1 VRLSDDERRALGV
14 VLALLVIASAARW
27 LERPRALLLDDMAA
41 LDIARLEE
49 ASRAA
54 KPPPRGA
61 PRSAAKL
68 DPNTASAVELQGLP
82 GIGAAMAQR
91 IVVERE
97 ARPFASVA
105 DLQRVRGI
113 GPAQAAKLAEHVVLP
128 TAQPAS
134 APATPGKPSAAAMP
148 GQGGTVDLNRATAT
162 ELQSLPGIGPVL
174 AARLVARRDSIGGF
188 RDWSDV
194 DAVPGVGPAMLARLQ
209 ARARIGP

>member
-27 LERPRALLLDDMAA
+27 LERPRALLLDDVAA
-41 LDIARLEE
+41 LDIARLED

-54 KPPPRGA
+54 RPPPRGT
-61 PRSAAKL
+61 PRSDAKL
-68 DPNTASAVELQGLP
+68 DPNTASTDELQGLP

-91 IVVERE
+91 IVAERE
-97 ARPFASVA
+97 ARPFATVA

-113 GPAQAAKLAEHVVLP
+113 GPAQAAKLAEHVTLP
-128 TAQPAS
+128 AAQPAA
-134 APATPGKPSAAAMP
+134 APAAAALP
-148 GQGGTVDLNRATAT
+148 AAPEPAQASTLDLNRATAV
-162 ELQSLPGIGPVL
+162 ELQSLPGVGPVL

-209 ARARIGP
+209 ARARLGP